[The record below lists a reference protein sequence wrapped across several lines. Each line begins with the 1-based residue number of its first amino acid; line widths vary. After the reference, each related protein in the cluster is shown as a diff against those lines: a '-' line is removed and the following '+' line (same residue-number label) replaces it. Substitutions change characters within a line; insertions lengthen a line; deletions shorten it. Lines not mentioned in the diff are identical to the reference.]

1 VGFDLEATAGKVN
14 PRRRLDIGSDDA
26 KDGGR
31 EARSAISPDEWGLVE
46 EAAFLVSAGR
56 LSSHENRKR
65 VKARMD
71 RPAVRRGTPF
81 NLIQTNRPSCSVP
94 KLNGW

>member
-26 KDGGR
+26 KDGGS

-46 EAAFLVSAGR
+46 EAEHNGRRSSSPPAAFLHTRTGG
-56 LSSHENRKR
+56 E
-65 VKARMD
+65 
-71 RPAVRRGTPF
+71 
-81 NLIQTNRPSCSVP
+81 
-94 KLNGW
+94 